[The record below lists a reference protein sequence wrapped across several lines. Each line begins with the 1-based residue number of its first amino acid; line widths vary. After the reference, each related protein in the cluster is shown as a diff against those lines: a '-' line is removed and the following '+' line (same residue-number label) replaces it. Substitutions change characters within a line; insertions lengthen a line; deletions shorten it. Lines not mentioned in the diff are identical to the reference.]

1 MIKFKNILNESL
13 SSTDYSITPAY
24 VKIFKVLFKNGIKE
38 EEVLKASNF
47 IQYKIGLS
55 FEESVKIAILYKFNY
70 QPNGDFDDVKDSQW
84 VIPSEESLSMY
95 HRAVGDYFGITP
107 FAFVPFEYTTHTYQP
122 MVNIES
128 RSYQRGNVE
137 QVRTLLAST
146 VYDMAYDVVARILED
161 EGYDYFEDGFLEPFV
176 VLNDRV
182 AMYNAKESA
191 EEEWNNY
198 LNKKESLKLSTKEE
212 MILQIH
218 LDEEYEDLK
227 YYVEEYYE
235 DIKELKKE
243 KQVLSHKVNKLN
255 KEIHLLTMEIEKL
268 TDTVDYGDDEEEYY
282 SMYEEEV
289 SELNFK
295 LNEYESIREELL
307 NHIDDIETEVSEIDE
322 ELDRYY
328 EDYQWYVDDKKFKE
342 LFIEKRS
349 ELIYQDM
356 EEDPLDYIWSSNFTI
371 EEALHEGI
379 ISIDA
384 SDETLITEALEY
396 YGVNRFID
404 GSEILNSEDATSDEF
419 GFEDQ
424 HFYIFISF

>member
-1 MIKFKNILNESL
+1 MIKFRNILNEG
-13 SSTDYSITPAY
+13 SSGTDYAITPAY
-24 VKIFKVLFKNGIKE
+24 VKIFKVLFKNNIKG

-47 IQYKIGLS
+47 IMSKIGLS
-55 FEESVKIAILYKFNY
+55 LEESAKIAILYKFNY
-70 QPNGDFDDVKDSQW
+70 QPNGDFDDVKDTQW
-84 VIPSEESLSMY
+84 VIPSEESLSMH
-95 HRAVGDYFGITP
+95 HRAVGDYFDITP
-107 FAFVPFEYTTHTYQP
+107 FAFVPFESTTHTYQP

-146 VYDMAYDVVARILED
+146 VYDMAYDVVEREFDD
-161 EGYDYFEDGFLEPFV
+161 EGYDYFEDGFLENFV

-182 AMYNAKESA
+182 AICLALYIA

-198 LNKKESLKLSTKEE
+198 LNKKESLKLATREE

-227 YYVEEYYE
+227 YYVEEYSQ
-235 DIKELKKE
+235 DIEELKKE
-243 KQVLSHKVNKLN
+243 KQVLSHKVNKLS

-307 NHIDDIETEVSEIDE
+307 NQIDDIETEVSEIDD
-322 ELDRYY
+322 ELDRHY
-328 EDYQWYVDDKKFKE
+328 EDYQWYIDDKKFKE

-349 ELIYQDM
+349 EFIFQDM
-356 EEDPLDYIWSSNFTI
+356 EEDPLDYIWNSNFSI
-371 EEALHEGI
+371 DDALREDM
-379 ISIDA
+379 ISIDV
-384 SDETLITEALEY
+384 SDETLITEAIEY
-396 YGVNRFID
+396 YGVHRFID
-404 GSEILNSEDATSDEF
+404 GREILNSEDATSDEF
-419 GFEDQ
+419 VFEDQ

>member
-1 MIKFKNILNESL
+1 MIKFKDILNESL
-13 SSTDYSITPAY
+13 SGIDYSITPAY
-24 VKIFKVLFKNGIKE
+24 VKIFKVLFKNNIKGK
-38 EEVLKASNF
+38 EVLKASNF
-47 IQYKIGLS
+47 IMSKIGLS
-55 FEESVKIAILYKFNY
+55 LEESAKIAILYKFNY
-70 QPNGDFDDVKDSQW
+70 QPNGDFDDVKDTQW

-95 HRAVGDYFGITP
+95 HRAVGDYFDITP

-128 RSYQRGNVE
+128 RSYQRGNIE

-146 VYDMAYDVVARILED
+146 VYDMAYDVVERKFDD

-176 VLNDRV
+176 VLNDST
-182 AMYNAKESA
+182 AMYNAKQSA

-243 KQVLSHKVNKLN
+243 KQVLSHKVSKLN

-307 NHIDDIETEVSEIDE
+307 NHIDDIETEVSEIDDK
-322 ELDRYY
+322 LDRYY

-349 ELIYQDM
+349 ELIFQDM

-384 SDETLITEALEY
+384 SDETLITEAIEY

-404 GSEILNSEDATSDEF
+404 GREILNSEDATSDEF
-419 GFEDQ
+419 VFEDQ